1 MKTIFVSSTFKDMH
15 FERDAIQEIALP
27 ALRAEAMK
35 YGESVSFCDLRWGIN
50 TGDLDSEE
58 GSRKVLDVCLD
69 EIDRCKPPMVVNLGT
84 VTVGFLRKR

>member
-27 ALRAEAMK
+27 TLRAEAMK

-50 TGDLDSEE
+50 TGYLDSEE
-58 GSRKVLDVCLD
+58 GSRKVFDVCLD
-69 EIDRCKPPMVVNLGT
+69 EILSFD
-84 VTVGFLRKR
+84 LREYLSVRERYSYV